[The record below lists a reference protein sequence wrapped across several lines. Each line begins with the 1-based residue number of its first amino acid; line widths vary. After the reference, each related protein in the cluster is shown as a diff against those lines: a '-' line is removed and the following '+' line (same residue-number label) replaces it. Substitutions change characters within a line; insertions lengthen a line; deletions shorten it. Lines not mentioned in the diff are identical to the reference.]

1 MNRSVAI
8 VTSFNHKLN
17 EYMELFPAQQKNFAI
32 YRVFQ
37 LHLSANTKTK
47 DGYHSLEQNLWTDCT
62 TSLHK

>member
-47 DGYHSLEQNLWTDCT
+47 DGYHSLE
-62 TSLHK
+62 